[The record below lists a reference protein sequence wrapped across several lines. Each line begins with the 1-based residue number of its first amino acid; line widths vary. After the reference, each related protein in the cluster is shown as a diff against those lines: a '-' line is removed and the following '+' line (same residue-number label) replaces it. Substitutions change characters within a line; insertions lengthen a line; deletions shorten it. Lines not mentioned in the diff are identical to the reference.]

1 MSKVGITEL
10 AQALANKHGLDTKD
24 AELFVER
31 MFEVLNEALR
41 HEKQVKLK
49 GLGTFKVISVS
60 PRKSIDVNTGE
71 PIVIEGREKIS
82 FTPDVSMRDLV
93 NRPFSQFETTVVN
106 DGVDFSDIDNRMP
119 AELSE
124 EESEDEEPA
133 AEPANSPEPIAE
145 IAAVEPV
152 AESQPESP
160 AVAASLLSAMEP
172 EQEYSAQSKP
182 MTEPTAEDEIEED
195 VTEDDNQEEEVA
207 LVDFSD
213 NPTVETQEEQ
223 TNATEQDIARKWE
236 TAREHSEN
244 EVLTVANN
252 QLREEIARSHKLIK
266 GLIAGVALLLLAVIG
281 GAYYVGRQIS
291 IRDNRILH
299 LEAEHRVPNPI
310 VKPSVTAKRAVAR
323 RSVAVKPAAS
333 APAVTQQT
341 AAQSQPKQQN
351 TQTPAQPATKAKV
364 QQPIVA
370 SPYDSDPR
378 VRTGAYR
385 IVGVANTVTVKKG
398 QTLSSISRTY
408 LGPGMECYVE
418 ALNGGI
424 KTAEAGQKVK
434 IPELQLRKKR

>member
-1 MSKVGITEL
+1 MSKVGIAEL
-10 AQALANKHGLDTKD
+10 AQALVNKHGLDTKD

-31 MFEVLNEALR
+31 MFEVLNDALR

-93 NRPFSQFETTVVN
+93 NRPFAQFETTVVN

-119 AELSE
+119 AELPE
-124 EESEDEEPA
+124 EEPEEEEPA
-133 AEPANSPEPIAE
+133 AEPPKSSEHVAE
-145 IAAVEPV
+145 IAAVEPAV
-152 AESQPESP
+152 ESQPESL
-160 AVAASLLSAMEP
+160 AVAAPLLSAMEP
-172 EQEYSAQSKP
+172 EQESPAKSEP
-182 MTEPTAEDEIEED
+182 LTEPTAEDEIEED

-223 TNATEQDIARKWE
+223 TNATEEDIASKWE
-236 TAREHSEN
+236 TARERSEN
-244 EVLTVANN
+244 EILTAANS
-252 QLREEIARSHKLIK
+252 QLREEIARSHKLVK

-281 GAYYVGRQIS
+281 GAYYVGRQIA

-299 LEAEHRVPNPI
+299 LEAEHSVPKPI
-310 VKPSVTAKRAVAR
+310 VKPSVAAKSPVAGR
-323 RSVAVKPAAS
+323 PVAVKPAAS
-333 APAVTQQT
+333 TPAVTKQT
-341 AAQSQPKQQN
+341 AAQNKPKQQN
-351 TQTPAQPATKAKV
+351 TQAPAQSAAPKKA
-364 QQPIVA
+364 QQPTAV

-424 KTAEAGQKVK
+424 KTVEAGQKVK
-434 IPELQLRKKR
+434 IPELQLRKKK